1 MTKLPIETRNL
12 FVPSLEEIAQVLSNG
27 MTSNFAEVTVEVVD
41 CPDLSEHPFT
51 LACKGLSG
59 NPKIIEVGGPP
70 YLLPTVDRTKV
81 YDLGEIA
88 KAVGSPSAFII
99 GAGAGPWPF
108 ANTNCE
114 MAANLH
120 IKDGKTKNLTWIG
133 KVNPEDGSNMASQ
146 LPSTEMRHAL
156 LSNLYFSDGNPGL
169 VVKVHCRQRTG
180 SQDFITS
187 IRTTLQDFYKDK
199 PVGLGGT
206 FLLKEGTA
214 KHHVMPDFSS
224 VPLNTEDE
232 LNNWLKFYNFT
243 APLVSVG
250 TLVTADPGLDLRVQH
265 FHTFSHHGE
274 VGHYHIDTQPDSVE
288 YLGYFSLGQ
297 SIYRIDRPVVTHQI
311 GRD

>member
-1 MTKLPIETRNL
+1 MENLPHETRDL
-12 FVPSLEEIAQVLSNG
+12 FCPSLEEIARVLSDG
-27 MTSNFAEVTVEVVD
+27 MKSNFAEVKADVVD
-41 CPDLSEHPFT
+41 CPDLSEQPFT
-51 LACKGLSG
+51 LACKGLGG
-59 NPKIIEVGGPP
+59 NPKIVEVGGPP
-70 YLLPTVDRTKV
+70 YLLPTVNREKV
-81 YDLGEIA
+81 YDLRKIA
-88 KAVGSPSAFII
+88 AVVGSPSAFII
-99 GAGAGPWPF
+99 GAGAGPWPY

-120 IKDGKTKNLTWIG
+120 LKNGETKNLTWIG
-133 KVNPEDGSNMASQ
+133 KVNPDDGTNLAEQ
-146 LPSTEMRHAL
+146 LPSDEMRHAL
-156 LSNLYFSDGNPGL
+156 LSNLYFSDGNPGQVL
-169 VVKVHCRQRTG
+169 RVHCKRRTG

-187 IRTTLQDFYKDK
+187 IRTTLQNFYKEK

-224 VPLNTEDE
+224 IPLNTDEE
-232 LNNWLKFYNFT
+232 LNTWLKFYNFS

-288 YLGYFSLGQ
+288 YLGYFTLGH
-297 SIYRIDRPVVTHQI
+297 SIHRIDRPVVTHQI